1 MKREEFDGIQIKT
14 IENVAFLIEHNF
26 GCNKEEIESHK
37 QYIAT
42 TGEKMMAIA
51 EDIFALTKY
60 ANSIFPECMQ
70 QYWDRTTAI
79 KEARAKVFSLMG
91 LYQSTLLILK
101 VDDNK
106 YAEHIKQ
113 LKYQGNCIKNWL
125 ESDKD
130 TYKKRSWFD
139 VKIQ

>member
-70 QYWDRTTAI
+70 QIELLLLKKLEQRYFLLWDYINLR
-79 KEARAKVFSLMG
+79 F
-91 LYQSTLLILK
+91 
-101 VDDNK
+101 
-106 YAEHIKQ
+106 
-113 LKYQGNCIKNWL
+113 
-125 ESDKD
+125 
-130 TYKKRSWFD
+130 
-139 VKIQ
+139 